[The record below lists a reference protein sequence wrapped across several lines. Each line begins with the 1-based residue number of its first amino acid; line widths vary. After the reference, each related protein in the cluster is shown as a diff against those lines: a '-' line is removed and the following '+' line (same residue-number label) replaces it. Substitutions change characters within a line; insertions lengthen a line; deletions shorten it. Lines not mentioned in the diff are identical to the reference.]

1 MLPLGHEYKCPL
13 HFIWIIVS
21 RGIRLVKEYKII
33 KTTNQCLKIIIEK
46 CTEYFG
52 KNRSS
57 LYKMGSKK
65 EGFPGRDT
73 LVEFWI
79 MNKSHSREWVSEYVA

>member
-1 MLPLGHEYKCPL
+1 
-13 HFIWIIVS
+13 
-21 RGIRLVKEYKII
+21 
-33 KTTNQCLKIIIEK
+33 
-46 CTEYFG
+46 
-52 KNRSS
+52 
-57 LYKMGSKK
+57 MGSKK